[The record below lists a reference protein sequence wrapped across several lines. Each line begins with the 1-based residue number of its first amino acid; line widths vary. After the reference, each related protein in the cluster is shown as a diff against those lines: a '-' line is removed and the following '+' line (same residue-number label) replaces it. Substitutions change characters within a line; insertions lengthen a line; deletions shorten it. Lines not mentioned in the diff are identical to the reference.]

1 LKTVSWTNLANETY
15 SDIDFYLENEFGE
28 NLSKKFFKTVLKL
41 INNIT
46 NNNFLC
52 PPTKFST
59 NYRKC
64 TISEQCCMI
73 YRIDENIIEIITFI
87 DNRSDHQY

>member
-1 LKTVSWTNLANETY
+1 MKTVSWSNLANDTY
-15 SDIDFYLENEFGE
+15 ADIDFYLENEFGE
-28 NLSKKFFKTVLKL
+28 NLSKKFFKTVLNL

-52 PPTKFST
+52 PPTRFSI
-59 NYRKC
+59 NYRRC
-64 TISEQCCMI
+64 TINEQCSMI

-87 DNRSDHQY
+87 DNRSNHNY